1 MSSWW
6 TTACSTGGWRGT
18 TTSRGWSAATGPA
31 TSTRA
36 APPVPGGGRKRVVAF
51 CGVAR
56 PAVFFDDLRALG
68 ADSVETRAYPDHARY
83 DARRLDEL
91 RRLGDAPPGDIT
103 L

>member
-18 TTSRGWSAATGPA
+18 TTARREPGELAPDGGEILPDGLRG
-31 TSTRA
+31 
-36 APPVPGGGRKRVVAF
+36 KRVVAF

-68 ADSVETRAYPDHARY
+68 AEPVQTRAYPDHPPY